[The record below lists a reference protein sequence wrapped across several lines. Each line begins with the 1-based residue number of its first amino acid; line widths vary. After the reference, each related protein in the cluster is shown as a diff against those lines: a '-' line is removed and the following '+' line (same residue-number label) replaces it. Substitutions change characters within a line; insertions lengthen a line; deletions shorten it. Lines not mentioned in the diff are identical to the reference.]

1 MPILSKVMKSL
12 GIILAL
18 AVAVFTAQAGFAQE
32 RTMIV
37 LDGSGSMWGQI
48 DGVPKLT
55 IARETL
61 HEVLPQVPVDT
72 ELGLMSYG
80 HREKGNCDDIE
91 IIVPPAPG
99 TAEQITAAADDLSFL
114 GKTPLTR
121 AVQIAAEQMRYTED
135 AATVIL
141 ITDGIETCEADPCAL
156 GNLLEQQGVNFTA
169 HVVGFGLSDEEGQ
182 QVACLA
188 ENTGG
193 LYIQANDEEALVT
206 ALNEV
211 VVATPPPPPPTPD
224 VTLIARDQ
232 DEMDVTEYALNWTV
246 RDADGSTIIESTGTS
261 AGGQLDPGDYVVIV
275 EGDNVSGGTEFTV
288 AEGEGDQTF
297 YVPVEVE
304 VLTATIEGPESAAVG
319 SQFEVNWTGPDDAR
333 DYVTIVE
340 VGADEGSFL
349 SYAYTGNGNPAVITA
364 PDGLGTYE
372 LRYVHGPT
380 DRTLA
385 TAAIE
390 LTDVEATLE
399 VPETVAAGSEFEVNW
414 TGPNNE
420 RDFITI
426 VEVGADEGAFE
437 SYAYTRNANPVVL
450 TAPDGLGTFEVRYVL
465 DASDRTL
472 ASVTVEVTAV
482 EATLDVPETVA
493 AGSQF
498 EVGWTGPNNRRDF
511 ITIVEVGADEG
522 SFLSYS
528 YTRNANPAELTAPD
542 GLGTYEIR
550 YVLDSSDRTLAS
562 ATIEVTAV
570 SAELEGPESAA
581 AGSQFEVS
589 WSGPDN
595 RRDFIALAEI
605 GSEGNQYLS
614 YAYTRNGSPATL
626 TAPDALGTFELRYV
640 LAESNRVVASIP
652 IEITAVSAELSV
664 LNNPVPGG
672 QVQVE
677 WTGPD
682 NRRDYIA
689 FAEIGAAGNDYFSY
703 AYTRNGSPA
712 VLNVPQALGQFEIRY
727 ILAGSNRIVA
737 SIPVTLAVAAAE
749 VSAPEKVSAGG
760 VVEVTWTGPANR
772 EDFIEIV
779 PAGSDADASPIT
791 ETRTVQGSPLQI
803 FAPGTPGEYEVRYK
817 MRDTGE
823 VLASAPLLVE

>member
-1 MPILSKVMKSL
+1 MFLSAVISAAVL
-12 GIILAL
+12 IFGLSA
-18 AVAVFTAQAGFAQE
+18 AVAAE

-55 IARETL
+55 IARDTL
-61 HEVLPQVPVDT
+61 REVLPQVPPTT

-99 TAEQITAAADDLSFL
+99 TAGAISAAADDLNFL
-114 GKTPLTR
+114 GMTPLTA
-121 AVQIAAEQMRYTED
+121 AVQMAAETMRYTEEVS
-135 AATVIL
+135 TVIL

-169 HVVGFGLSDEEGQ
+169 HVVGFGLSEEEGR

-193 LYIQANDEEALVT
+193 QYIQADNQEALVT

-211 VVATPPPPPPTPD
+211 VVAPEPPTPD

-232 DEMDVTEYALNWTV
+232 NDVDVTEYALNWTV
-246 RDADGSTIIESTGTS
+246 QDVSGATVHESSGTS
-261 AGGQLDPGDYVVIV
+261 ANEVFEPGDYTVLV
-275 EGDNVSGGTEFTV
+275 EGDGISGGANFTV
-288 AEGEGDQTF
+288 AEGDADQTI
-297 YVPVEVE
+297 YVPVEIE
-304 VLTATIEGPESAAVG
+304 VLTASLSGPETAVAGSEFEVGWEGPNDQS
-319 SQFEVNWTGPDDAR
+319 

-340 VGADEGSFL
+340 VGADEGTFIN
-349 SYAYTGNGNPAVITA
+349 YAYTGNGNPAVIVA

-385 TAAIE
+385 TATIE
-390 LTDVEATLE
+390 LTPVEASLE
-399 VPETVAAGSEFEVNW
+399 VPETVAAGSEFEVGW
-414 TGPNNE
+414 SGPDNA

-426 VEVGADEGAFE
+426 VEVGADEGEFL
-437 SYAYTRNANPVVL
+437 SYAYTRNGNPATI

-465 DASDRTL
+465 DESDRTIASATVEVTAVEATLEVPETVGAGSEFEVNWTGPDNARDFVTIVEVGADEGAFLSYAYTRNGNPARITAPDGLGTYEVRYVLDSSNRTL

-482 EATLDVPETVA
+482 SATLEAPESVP
-493 AGSQF
+493 AGAEF
-498 EVGWTGPNNRRDF
+498 EVDWTGPDNARDF
-511 ITIVEVGADEG
+511 
-522 SFLSYS
+522 
-528 YTRNANPAELTAPD
+528 
-542 GLGTYEIR
+542 
-550 YVLDSSDRTLAS
+550 LA
-562 ATIEVTAV
+562 I
-570 SAELEGPESAA
+570 
-581 AGSQFEVS
+581 
-589 WSGPDN
+589 
-595 RRDFIALAEI
+595 AEI
-605 GSEGNQYLS
+605 GAEGNDYFS
-614 YAYTRNGSPATL
+614 YAYSRNGTPAVL
-626 TAPDALGTFELRYV
+626 EAPDAIGRFELRYV
-640 LAESNRVVASIP
+640 LAESGRVIATRP
-652 IEITAVSAELSV
+652 IEVTAVSAELSV

-682 NRRDYIA
+682 NARDLIT
-689 FAEIGAAGNDYFSY
+689 FAEIGSAGNEYIDY

-712 VLNVPQALGQFEIRY
+712 VLDAPQSLGQFEIRY
-727 ILAGSNRIVA
+727 IMAQSGRVVA
-737 SIPVTLAVAAAE
+737 SIPVNLAAASAE
-749 VSAPEKVSAGG
+749 VSAPATVAAGG

-779 PAGSDADASPIT
+779 PAGAAADADAIT
-791 ETRTVQGSPLQI
+791 EARTVQGSPLQV
-803 FAPGTPGEYEVRYK
+803 FAPGSPGDYEVRYK

-823 VLASAPLLVE
+823 VLASTPISVE

>member
-1 MPILSKVMKSL
+1 MRVFSGLKVFL
-12 GIILAL
+12 TAAILAAGL
-18 AVAVFTAQAGFAQE
+18 GFVVSGATAAE

-61 HEVLPQVPVDT
+61 REVLPQVPAET

-99 TAEQITAAADDLSFL
+99 TAGQISGAADALSFL
-114 GKTPLTR
+114 GMTPLTA
-121 AVQIAAEQMRYTED
+121 AVQIAAENMRYTENVS
-135 AATVIL
+135 TVIL

-156 GNLLEQQGVNFTA
+156 GNLLEEQGVNFTA
-169 HVVGFGLSDEEGQ
+169 HVVGFGLSEEEGR

-193 LYIQANDEEALVT
+193 QYISAENEAALVEALNT
-206 ALNEV
+206 V
-211 VVATPPPPPPTPD
+211 VVAAPPPTPD

-232 DEMDVTEYALNWTV
+232 NDVDVTEYALNWFV
-246 RDADGSTIIESTGTS
+246 QDLNGASVHNSTGTS
-261 AGGQLDPGDYVVIV
+261 ANETLEPGEYMVLV
-275 EGDNVSGGTEFTV
+275 EGDGIAGGTNFTV
-288 AEGEGDQTF
+288 AQGDADQTI
-297 YVPVEVE
+297 YVPVEIE
-304 VLTATIEGPESAAVG
+304 VLSATVDGPESAPIG
-319 SQFEVNWTGPDDAR
+319 GQFEVDWTGPNDER

-340 VGADEGSFL
+340 LGADEGTFI
-349 SYAYTGNGNPAVITA
+349 SYSYTGNENPSVLTA

-385 TAAIE
+385 TAEIE
-390 LTDVEATLE
+390 ITAVEATLDA
-399 VPETVAAGSEFEVNW
+399 PETVGAGAAFEVNW
-414 TGPNNE
+414 TGPDNQ

-426 VEVGADEGAFE
+426 VEVGADEG
-437 SYAYTRNANPVVL
+437 
-450 TAPDGLGTFEVRYVL
+450 TFE
-465 DASDRTL
+465 
-472 ASVTVEVTAV
+472 
-482 EATLDVPETVA
+482 
-493 AGSQF
+493 
-498 EVGWTGPNNRRDF
+498 
-511 ITIVEVGADEG
+511 
-522 SFLSYS
+522 SYS

-550 YVLDSSDRTLAS
+550 YVLDQSDRTLAS
-562 ATIEVTAV
+562 TTIEVTAV
-570 SAELEGPESAA
+570 EATLEVPEAVP
-581 AGSQFEVS
+581 AGSEFEVI
-589 WSGPDN
+589 WTGPDN
-595 RRDFIALAEI
+595 VRDFITIVEVGAD
-605 GSEGNQYLS
+605 EGTYTS
-614 YAYTRNGSPATL
+614 YAYTRNGSPSTISAPDGLGTYEIRYVLDLSDRTLASTTIEVTGVSGTLNAPESVPAGAEFEVEWTGPDNTRDFLAIAETGAAGNQYFSYAYSRNGSPASL
-626 TAPDALGTFELRYV
+626 TAPDAVGTFELRYV
-640 LAESNRVVASIP
+640 LDQTDRVLVSRSI
-652 IEITAVSAELSV
+652 EVTAVSAELSV

-682 NRRDYIA
+682 NARDYIA
-689 FAEIGAAGNDYFSY
+689 FAEIGSDGDEYFSY
-703 AYTRNGSPA
+703 KYTRNGSPA
-712 VLNVPQALGQFEIRY
+712 ALDVPQALGQFEIRY
-727 ILAGSNRIVA
+727 IMAQTKRIVA
-737 SIPVTLAVAAAE
+737 SIPVTLAVASAE
-749 VSAPEKVSAGG
+749 VRAPASVAAGG

-779 PAGSDADASPIT
+779 PAGAAADAAPIS

-803 FAPGTPGEYEVRYK
+803 FAPGTAGDFEVRYK

-823 VLASAPLLVE
+823 VLASAPLSVE